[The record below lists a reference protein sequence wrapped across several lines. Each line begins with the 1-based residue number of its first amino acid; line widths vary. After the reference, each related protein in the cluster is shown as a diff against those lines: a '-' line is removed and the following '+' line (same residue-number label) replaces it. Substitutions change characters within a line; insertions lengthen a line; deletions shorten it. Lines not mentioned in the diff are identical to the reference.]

1 MASTEVAKRPKVDWE
16 AVERDYRAGSKT
28 LRQIGEEYGC
38 SHVAVKKRAER
49 EGWSRDLSVRIKEA
63 AEAKVTKAEVTR
75 IVTKEAAISE
85 RQVVE
90 VNAQLLADVVLNER
104 SDVKRA
110 RSIVQK
116 LWGLVEVELDHPA
129 ELEKLGELLRSEDE
143 FGNDKLNDLYR
154 AAIGLPQQVKN
165 AKALADAL
173 KVLIELER
181 RILKIDD
188 QPVGDGSGIVLNDA
202 QRASRIAFLLSKAQA
217 Q

>member
-1 MASTEVAKRPKVDWE
+1 MASTEGAKRPKVDWE

-116 LWGLVEVELDHPA
+116 LWELVEVELDHPE
-129 ELEKLGELLRSEDE
+129 ELEKLGDLLRSEDE

-202 QRASRIAFLLSKAQA
+202 QRASRIAYLLSKAQA

>member
-1 MASTEVAKRPKVDWE
+1 MASTEGAKRPKVDWE

>member
-1 MASTEVAKRPKVDWE
+1 MAPTDGKKRPKVDWE

-63 AEAKVTKAEVTR
+63 AEAKVTKAEVTKT
-75 IVTKEAAISE
+75 VTKEAAISE

-104 SDVKRA
+104 ADIKRA

-116 LWGLVEVELDHPA
+116 LWELVEVELDHPE

-154 AAIGLPQQVKN
+154 AAIALPQQVKN

-188 QPVGDGSGIVLNDA
+188 QPIGEGSVTTLNDA

>member
-1 MASTEVAKRPKVDWE
+1 MASTDGAKRPKVDWE